1 MNGHTNKALSG
12 IQPAPRLLLFG
23 YGNPGRGDDALGPLV
38 IERINERQFPRVSCL
53 TDMQLLIEHADDLT
67 GFDQVI
73 FVDADMSC
81 DEPFEWSAV
90 TAARD
95 DSYTSHALT
104 PAALLFVYQQ
114 AYQQTIPACFLLRVR
129 GYRFS
134 LGDGLS
140 QQASRNLLAAIAHLQ
155 GWLSAPATPSLTG
168 TNHA

>member
-1 MNGHTNKALSG
+1 MNGHTNKAPSG
-12 IQPAPRLLLFG
+12 IQPAPRALLFG

-38 IERINERQFPRVSCL
+38 IEHIGAQHFPHVSCL
-53 TDMQLLIEHADDLT
+53 TDMQLLIEHTDDLA
-67 GFDQVI
+67 GFDQAI

-90 TAARD
+90 TATRD

-114 AYQQTIPACFLLRVR
+114 VYQQPGPACFLLRVR
-129 GYRFS
+129 GYRFA

-140 QQASRNLLAAIAHLQ
+140 QPASHNLQAAVAHLQ
-155 GWLSAPATPSLTG
+155 TWLSAPVAPSLTD
-168 TNHA
+168 TQHA